1 MYTPEIK
8 VRLIDTPGFDD
19 AHRSERE
26 ILTDLLEW
34 MSKSKGE
41 LTRLSGILYFHKISV
56 S

>member
-1 MYTPEIK
+1 MYTPEIR
-8 VRLIDTPGFDD
+8 VRFIDTPGFDD

-26 ILTDLLEW
+26 ILSDLEEW
-34 MSKSKGE
+34 MKQSYGE